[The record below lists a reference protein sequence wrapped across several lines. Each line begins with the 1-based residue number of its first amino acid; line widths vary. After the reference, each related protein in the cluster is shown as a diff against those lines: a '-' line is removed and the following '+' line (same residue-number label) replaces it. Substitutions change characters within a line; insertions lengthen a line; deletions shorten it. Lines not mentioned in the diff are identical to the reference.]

1 MCVLMAKMSTI
12 LYWVVQLDSCFT
24 GPQDHL
30 SFPGVDSHKCW
41 PGKGTLWLDLSIS
54 DLSVGCQ
61 HRYIRRKLFIAAES
75 LMYAHVVWIPGSSC
89 S

>member
-1 MCVLMAKMSTI
+1 M
-12 LYWVVQLDSCFT
+12 VQQDSCFTGT

-30 SFPGVDSHKCW
+30 HFPGVECW

-61 HRYIRRKLFIAAES
+61 HRYIRRKLFIAADS
-75 LMYAHVVWIPGSSC
+75 LMYAHVVWIPGSP
-89 S
+89 